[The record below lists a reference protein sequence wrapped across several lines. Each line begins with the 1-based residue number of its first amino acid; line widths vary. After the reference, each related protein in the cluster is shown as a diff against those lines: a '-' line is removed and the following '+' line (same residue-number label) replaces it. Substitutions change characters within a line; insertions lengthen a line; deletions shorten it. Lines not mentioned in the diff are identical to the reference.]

1 MNKHTSS
8 VWFLA
13 LVASSLVW
21 SSNHFWATA
30 SIYWTMVRFTA
41 FFPLTVFAFAF
52 VFAMFTIWNL
62 KREARNFNRALQMI
76 RKERKYK

>member
-1 MNKHTSS
+1 MKKHQSTI
-8 VWFLA
+8 WFLA

-21 SSNHFWATA
+21 SSHHFWATG
-30 SIYWTMVRFTA
+30 SVYWTMVRFTA

-52 VFAMFTIWNL
+52 LIGLFTIWNL
-62 KREARNFNRALQMI
+62 KREARNYNRSLQMI